1 MNAYETNLQ
10 RLTAI
15 ANKKN
20 LVLNPDKARIEKV
33 VGSMTKNFEAV
44 GEYVCPCKQTNHPPV
59 KGKDVLCPCPDMMD
73 EIEEFLLAL
82 SARTSLE
89 EALDWDFELVE
100 YLVGAWG
107 NATAYMSGV
116 NDEETHIALMVA
128 QLPADKYEKYQE
140 KLEKW
145 VSDNYNMFVR

>member
-1 MNAYETNLQ
+1 
-10 RLTAI
+10 
-15 ANKKN
+15 
-20 LVLNPDKARIEKV
+20 
-33 VGSMTKNFEAV
+33 
-44 GEYVCPCKQTNHPPV
+44 
-59 KGKDVLCPCPDMMD
+59 MD

-100 YLVGAWG
+100 YLIGAWG
-107 NATAYMSGV
+107 NAAAYMPGV

-145 VSDNYNMFVR
+145 VSANYNLFER